1 MSHTTEVY
9 SYLFSDLH
17 WSELPILASPL
28 SLVAFPLTL
37 IHREALL
44 LKLGLNLESAKAL
57 VAREDILCAD
67 QLQLLFLL
75 AGIMPTSIRPW
86 QLSAGTKDLL
96 AKDEYLGRVGSKVIA
111 GRNIAKVVGIQK
123 YQKPV
128 GLLWIAEGNVK
139 QKVIPSRL
147 AQAV

>member
-9 SYLFSDLH
+9 SHLFSGLN
-17 WSELPILASPL
+17 WSEVPILASPL
-28 SLVAFPLTL
+28 SLAAFPFSL
-37 IHREALL
+37 IRREALL
-44 LKLGLNLESAKAL
+44 LQLGLSLEAAKTQIT
-57 VAREDILCAD
+57 REDVVYGD

-75 AGIMPTSIRPW
+75 AGIMPTKIKPW
-86 QLSAGTKDLL
+86 QLSAGIKDLL
-96 AKDEYLGRVGSKVIA
+96 QKDEYLGSVGSKVIA

-123 YQKPV
+123 HQKPV

-139 QKVIPSRL
+139 RKVIPTRL

>member
-9 SYLFSDLH
+9 SHLFSGLN
-17 WSELPILASPL
+17 WSEVPLLASPL
-28 SLVAFPLTL
+28 SLVSFPLAF
-37 IHREALL
+37 INREALL
-44 LKLGLNLESAKAL
+44 LKLGLSLETAKNLTT
-57 VAREDILCAD
+57 REEIFYAD

-75 AGIMPTSIRPW
+75 AGIEPTRIKPW
-86 QLSAGTKDLL
+86 QLSASVKSLL
-96 AKDEYLGRVGSKVIA
+96 EKDEYLGSVGSKVID

-128 GLLWIAEGNVK
+128 GLLWLAEGNVK
-139 QKVIPSRL
+139 QKVIPSPL